1 MESTRRRLLQESNTE
16 SGSIVDEMKSYSREP
31 VANDGINVYGNVRIN
46 PITSGPFQ
54 TNQEIELPITNTSFD
69 VIEFSNSYI
78 HLETQIHVKCN
89 NPPVMNTPTE
99 AEYANQ
105 NAGDPTY

>member
-1 MESTRRRLLQESNTE
+1 MESTRRRLLDESNTQT
-16 SGSIVDEMKSYSREP
+16 GSIVDEMKSYSKAP

-69 VIEFSNSYI
+69 VIEFSN
-78 HLETQIHVKCN
+78 
-89 NPPVMNTPTE
+89 
-99 AEYANQ
+99 
-105 NAGDPTY
+105 